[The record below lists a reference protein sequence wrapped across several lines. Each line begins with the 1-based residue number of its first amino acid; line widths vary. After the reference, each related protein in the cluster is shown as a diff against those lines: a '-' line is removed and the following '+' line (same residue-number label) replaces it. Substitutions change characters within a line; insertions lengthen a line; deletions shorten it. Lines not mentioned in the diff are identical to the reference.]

1 MILDQLK
8 SGTAAVHA
16 SLERRLLLSQAA
28 PTLASYASYL
38 RAMHGFV
45 APLEEGFRRLPE
57 PWAARL
63 ELNRRCRAELIV
75 ADLDALSSR
84 LGPSSPALVRCTAL
98 PAQGSVAQALGALYV
113 LEGSTLGARW
123 IVRHLAPLEID
134 GASAYLRSYGD
145 DLGSMWQKMRA
156 ALMAHS
162 AQSPEQDAQVVAAA
176 LETFERLDAWFVR
189 TGAAET
195 SRAA

>member
-16 SLERRLLLSQAA
+16 SLERRLLLAQAA
-28 PTLASYASYL
+28 PTLASYSSYL
-38 RAMHGFV
+38 RAMHGFI
-45 APLEEGFRRLPE
+45 APLEEGFRQLPG
-57 PWAARL
+57 PWAATL
-63 ELNRRCRAELIV
+63 DLNRRCKADLIV
-75 ADLDALSSR
+75 ADLGALSSR
-84 LGPSSPALVRCTAL
+84 LGPSAPALVRCADL

-123 IVRHLAPLEID
+123 LLRHLAPLEIES
-134 GASAYLRSYGD
+134 ASAYLSSYGD
-145 DLGSMWQKMRA
+145 DLGFMWQKMRT
-156 ALMAHS
+156 ALLAHS
-162 AQSPEQDAQVVAAA
+162 AQRPEQDPQVVAAA